1 MARLLL
7 RMLNGAI
14 LGALLCLAVGAGVA
28 GVALLIGLPSEHPMD
43 RWYTAGWVAVIA
55 IVSSVLVGLIAGA
68 ASRVSEYGLPLLK
81 SAMVV
86 AVTGVIAI
94 AFAPSVKSGRFLL
107 APLGG
112 VIVGG
117 IVVVLAG
124 IVKTRCTPR
133 PTQENN
139 TANKA

>member
-43 RWYTAGWVAVIA
+43 RWYTAGWVAAIA
-55 IVSSVLVGLIAGA
+55 IVGSVLVGLIAGA
-68 ASRVSEYGLPLLK
+68 ASRVSEHGLPLLK
-81 SAMVV
+81 SVMVV

-94 AFAPSVKSGRFLL
+94 AFAPSVKSGMFLL

-124 IVKTRCTPR
+124 MTRMRCALSAK
-133 PTQENN
+133 QENN
-139 TANKA
+139 AADKT